1 MAQNTNTI
9 QSLVSLQQQMLQ
21 MLAPFGLSNDEI
33 ISQFGRLFDPFGL
46 VQDQFN
52 QQMFKT
58 FDPFGI
64 TRAYLDVQ
72 RAWMDHPEQMLDWLT
87 RLSTDSWAL
96 QLQCWER
103 MSGIKVSDVV
113 PVVVFDERFQ
123 DPAWT
128 ENPYLDTIKEFYLL
142 FTRWTEDVIYDTPD
156 ISDKTRRKAAFW
168 VRQNLNA
175 IAPTNFFWTNPIA
188 VRRFI
193 ETGGQSV
200 VAGIKHLLA
209 DSKHKTIRMVEEDA
223 FEVGKTLANTPGKVV
238 YRNNLFELIQY
249 SSNTEQVHQVPI
261 LFIPPWI
268 NKFYILDLGEKK
280 SLVRYMVEQGYTVF
294 IISWKNPTAEMR
306 NITLDD
312 YMLHGVLEA
321 VNVAKSICN
330 APSVHAVGYCI
341 GGIILTALMAW
352 LDEDVQTS
360 TNNPIASWSLFTT
373 LTDFSNPG
381 EIDVFIDEDTISHI
395 ENTMHSKGFLDGGQ
409 LADSFRILR
418 SNSLVWHYFVHN
430 YLYGEDLPAFDVL
443 FWNMDN
449 TRLPEAMHAFYLREF
464 YLKNKFMQSN
474 GVTLGGRPIDIRKIQ
489 QPLYAVAAEQD
500 HIAPWKETFKIC
512 GLVNAPIRY
521 VLATSGHIL
530 GIISPPVNPP
540 KRRYWVNE
548 AQGATDAEAWRNQ
561 TPKVQGSWW
570 ADWDKWLQTHCG
582 ELQTP
587 PSLGNAQYKAL
598 CDAPGTYVL
607 EK

>member
-1 MAQNTNTI
+1 MEKNPNTI
-9 QSLVSLQQQMLQ
+9 QSLVALQQQMLQ

-72 RAWMDHPEQMLDWLT
+72 RAWMDHPEQMLDWLM

-103 MSGIKVSDVV
+103 MSGTKLTDTV
-113 PVVVFDERFQ
+113 PVVEFDERFQ
-123 DPAWT
+123 DPQWT

-142 FTRWTEDVIYDTPD
+142 FTRWTEDLIYDTPD

-200 VAGIKHLLA
+200 IAGIKHLLA

-223 FEVGKTLANTPGKVV
+223 FDVGKTLANTPGKVV

-249 SSNTEQVHQVPI
+249 NSSTEKVHQVPI

-280 SLVRYMVEQGYTVF
+280 SLVRYMVERGYTVF
-294 IISWKNPTAEMR
+294 VISWKNPTSEMR
-306 NITLDD
+306 NTTLDD

-321 VNVAKSICN
+321 VNVAKGICN

-373 LTDFSNPG
+373 LVDFSNPG
-381 EIDVFIDEDTISHI
+381 EIDVFIDEETITHI
-395 ENTMHSKGFLDGGQ
+395 EDSMHSKGFLDGTK

-418 SNSLVWHYFVHN
+418 SNTLVWHYFVHN

-464 YLKNKFMQSN
+464 YLGNKFMKPN
-474 GVTLGGRPIDIRKIQ
+474 GVTLGGRPIDVRKIQ
-489 QPLYAVAAEQD
+489 QPLYTVATEQD
-500 HIAPWKETFKIC
+500 HIAPWKESFKIC
-512 GLVNAPIRY
+512 GLVNAPIRQ

-540 KRRYWVNE
+540 KRRYWVGE
-548 AQGATDAEAWRNQ
+548 AKGQTDPELWRDQ

-570 ADWDKWLQTHCG
+570 EDWDAWLQTRCG

-587 PSLGNAQYKAL
+587 PSTGNEQYKPL